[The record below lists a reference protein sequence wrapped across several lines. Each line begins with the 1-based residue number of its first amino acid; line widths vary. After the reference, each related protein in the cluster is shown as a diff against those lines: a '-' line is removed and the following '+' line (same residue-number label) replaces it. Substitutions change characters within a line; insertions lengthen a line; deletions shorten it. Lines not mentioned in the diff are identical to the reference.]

1 MNIQTIRN
9 LIYMNIKENF
19 KILFI
24 SKNQREKKKYIYEI
38 SFN

>member
-1 MNIQTIRN
+1 
-9 LIYMNIKENF
+9 MNIKENF